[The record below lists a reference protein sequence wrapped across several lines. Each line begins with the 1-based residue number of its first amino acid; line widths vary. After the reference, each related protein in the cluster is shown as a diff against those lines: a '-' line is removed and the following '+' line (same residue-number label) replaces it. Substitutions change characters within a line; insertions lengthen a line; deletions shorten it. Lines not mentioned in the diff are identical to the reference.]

1 MIPTTTQNLSV
12 TFLFSDPNL
21 KFSLENSQIS
31 GIQGDVPMYN
41 DDGDAIEYNQ
51 QQYNFQQQQN
61 DPNIRQVQNHN
72 HNFTGPYDDEDIN
85 QSQYDGDYSQNY
97 GDGSD
102 PQQIHVNNSSNLGGM
117 MNNNSQYSHGH
128 HTSEVYSSTGIN
140 DWKETIQESK
150 TRSGDLKDVYGSNW
164 TKQRSFRI
172 HTPMNNHYPK
182 TS

>member
-1 MIPTTTQNLSV
+1 
-12 TFLFSDPNL
+12 
-21 KFSLENSQIS
+21 
-31 GIQGDVPMYN
+31 MYN
-41 DDGDAIEYNQ
+41 DDGDAIVYNQ

-150 TRSGDLKDVYGSNW
+150 TRSGDLKDIYGPNW